1 MNGVRPVRLTSA
13 GRTRLITLYV
23 ILGLLGIAQ
32 IWAIANYWRAVGFRA
47 AMIVPPAILAFA
59 AFIIYSVM
67 GNERDLLRSGASTHG
82 RVTQA
87 SPSPKGAIVTFEY
100 FALDGSRHERTARD
114 TSSKLAEGDTVEVLY
129 DPQKPGRCVLTPGS
143 FYEIV

>member
-1 MNGVRPVRLTSA
+1 MNLQRTVRLTSA
-13 GRTRLITLYV
+13 GRTRVTTLYV
-23 ILGLLGIAQ
+23 ILGLLGAAQ
-32 IWAIANYWRAVGFRA
+32 IWAISNYWRAVGFRT
-47 AMIVPPAILAFA
+47 AMIIPPAILAFA

-67 GNERDLLRSGASTHG
+67 ANERELLRSGASTQG
-82 RVTQA
+82 RVIQA

-114 TSSKLAEGDTVEVLY
+114 TSSKLTEGDAVEVLY

-143 FYEIV
+143 FYEIT